1 MPWSG
6 VRSNP
11 HMRGTLGLTLPWAG
25 PRAGSRMTCK
35 AQTDV
40 ELHKGRWGTSEPS
53 REGSVP
59 ILSSGGRRL
68 EESARRPGTQPRGP
82 PGGQRSREVAA
93 AGTDEVTALPA
104 QLRRRA
110 ALAPAGG
117 DGGRAAGGSA
127 PSPRHKR
134 SDRLGQGRDKHSETD
149 RHARRQTHR
158 HPQTRETA
166 TQRQAGDPRTAV
178 RHTHIRQQ
186 TAREH
191 SPREREAATPLS
203 RQRRTSAEASEQKGA
218 SAHGGRDGRLG
229 EGLQR
234 DPKCWHTRAP
244 PHLHQLPDQAGTY
257 SSSSPEVP

>member
-1 MPWSG
+1 
-6 VRSNP
+6 
-11 HMRGTLGLTLPWAG
+11 MRGTLGLTFPWAG
-25 PRAGSRMTCK
+25 PRAGSRVTCK

-59 ILSSGGRRL
+59 TLSSGGRRL
-68 EESARRPGTQPRGP
+68 GESDRRPGTQPRGP
-82 PGGQRSREVAA
+82 SGGQRGGEVAD
-93 AGTDEVTALPA
+93 AGTDEVTALQA

-117 DGGRAAGGSA
+117 TGGRAAGGSA

-134 SDRLGQGRDKHSETD
+134 SDRQGQGRDTHSETD

-178 RHTHIRQQ
+178 RHTHIRSPSAWCASVLTLC
-186 TAREH
+186 TAI
-191 SPREREAATPLS
+191 PLLTLL
-203 RQRRTSAEASEQKGA
+203 QGA
-218 SAHGGRDGRLG
+218 PPFLQVTLG
-229 EGLQR
+229 WELPSQLR
-234 DPKCWHTRAP
+234 DPPVSGVLPGTPQP
-244 PHLHQLPDQAGTY
+244 PPLQERRPRDR
-257 SSSSPEVP
+257 